1 MSANI
6 ATLSG
11 HNGAGRHSVERSAV
25 EVAVLVIAGLIDGCE
40 RRAEAMAPLT
50 AAVTTAVDE
59 LDPNHERDTS
69 PTWWHDMDRWRRL
82 DALDRLRLAH
92 DSLYLLEEQA
102 AEIALGLRAMLAPH
116 PATFSYRDDHG
127 RLCRMAEKRAVHIE
141 RLKLAEKRLRPR
153 LLPATSAQLR
163 QSRRVLI
170 AEENRGGV
178 QLARLSA
185 LLSMADQV
193 MAS

>member
-1 MSANI
+1 M
-6 ATLSG
+6 
-11 HNGAGRHSVERSAV
+11 ERSAV

-50 AAVTTAVDE
+50 DAVTATVDE

-69 PTWWHDMDRWRRL
+69 PTWWHEMDRWRRL

-92 DSLYLLEEQA
+92 DSLYLLEQQA
-102 AEIALGLRAMLAPH
+102 AEIVMGLRAMLAPH
-116 PATFSYRDDHG
+116 PVTFSYRADHG

-141 RLKLAEKRLRPR
+141 RLRLAEKRLRPK
-153 LLPATSAQLR
+153 LQPATSGQLR
-163 QSRRVLI
+163 QHRRALI
-170 AEENRGGV
+170 VEENRGRL
-178 QLARLSA
+178 QLARLDA